1 MNGTN
6 RAVWQHRFK
15 ERATEILVVRHTVVL
30 RIYMLAYLIL
40 SFSTVF
46 LVLSTCIEK
55 GKSECGNTLFRANGS
70 TVKRC

>member
-6 RAVWQHRFK
+6 RAVWQHRCK

-46 LVLSTCIEK
+46 LFLSTYIEK
-55 GKSECGNTLFRANGS
+55 GKSEWVVITMLHIIQG
-70 TVKRC
+70 KRE